1 MITVTQES
9 LLAEIPRTWREVGPD
24 VAPNRHRE
32 IFTLLK
38 KYTFSQKELMI
49 LKAEIDWYYAI
60 KENRQW
66 ERRKEK

>member
-9 LLAEIPRTWREVGPD
+9 LLAEVPRTWYAWGEG

-32 IFTLLK
+32 IFLSLK
-38 KYTFSQKELMI
+38 KYMFSQKELMI